1 MNKYPE
7 KEVKEKMTGVSHYEQ
22 NPQYS
27 ADRYSVKIV
36 ENEQNSL
43 KNFSLKMAFVN
54 VLKDLSMVKTKVA
67 LNLTK
72 RQLICFG
79 AAAAI
84 GVPAYIFTRGAIG
97 NSGAVLLMIG
107 LMLPLFLLAMY
118 EKDGQPAEVSLR
130 NVIRVKLLWP
140 GKRPYNTE
148 NLYEILEK
156 EASDIA
162 TQDKTTAKAAER
174 KRPAGKKQ

>member
-1 MNKYPE
+1 
-7 KEVKEKMTGVSHYEQ
+7 
-22 NPQYS
+22 
-27 ADRYSVKIV
+27 
-36 ENEQNSL
+36 
-43 KNFSLKMAFVN
+43 MAFVN
-54 VLKDLSMVKTKVA
+54 VPKDLSMVKTKVA

-84 GVPAYIFTRGAIG
+84 GVPAYIFTRGVLG

-118 EKDGQPAEVSLR
+118 EKDGQPAEVILR
-130 NVIRVKLLWP
+130 NVIRVKFLWP
-140 GKRPYNTE
+140 GKRPYKTE
-148 NLYEILEK
+148 NLYDILEK
-156 EASDIA
+156 EANDIA
-162 TQDKTTAKAAER
+162 PQNKTAAKAAER